1 MQGGCHSM
9 PPLQSM
15 RTGTIGKKPSSE
27 GIMSETKTALETGII
42 RFTRL
47 DEQTE
52 NRIAALDTSIIR
64 SMARRREATIEI
76 GRALNELKRILGHG
90 AWQRHF
96 AETFAPGGLTL
107 RTAERYMKR
116 AGKEDAALEIENDS
130 VSIMKQ
136 ATDGGAQQMREVTLQ
151 EQAKV
156 KAASGHNKPKKEP
169 LRVYRLPLHMTGE
182 EREAMDAMLKLPN
195 WPHAETQI
203 ISLLRRF
210 WTEHGILHKST
221 GGRS

>member
-1 MQGGCHSM
+1 
-9 PPLQSM
+9 
-15 RTGTIGKKPSSE
+15 
-27 GIMSETKTALETGII
+27 MSETKTALETETI

-52 NRIAALDTSIIR
+52 NRIAELDASIIR

-76 GRALNELKRILGHG
+76 GRAFNELKRILGHG

-116 AGKEDAALEIENDS
+116 ASKEDVASENDS

-136 ATDGGAQQMREVTLQ
+136 ATDRGAQQMREATLQ

-156 KAASGHNKPKKEP
+156 KAASGKKKPKKEP
-169 LRVYRLPLHMTGE
+169 LQVYRLPLRMTGE
-182 EREAMDAMLKLPN
+182 ETEAMDVMLKSLD
-195 WPHAETQI
+195 WPHAEKQI
-203 ISLLRRF
+203 VSLLKQLLI
-210 WTEHGILHKST
+210 EHGILNN